1 MTKFK
6 IESSDTGEVKFRAFI
21 SDEMKE
27 NRIIKRA
34 LFESKI
40 IKSNKVYPYLI
51 PIKYFVPLA
60 RNLDLNK
67 FEIDSKCIESFL
79 EFSDEYE
86 ENLFYAEKATARYM
100 KKWREEGCPKIYKIK
115 IDKINCK
122 IEKEFAFER
131 LI

>member
-1 MTKFK
+1 MLKFK
-6 IESSDTGEVKFRAFI
+6 IESSGTGEIKFRAFI
-21 SDEMKE
+21 SEEMKE

-40 IKSNKVYPYLI
+40 VKSSKEYPYLI
-51 PIKYFVPLA
+51 PIKYFIPIV
-60 RNLDLNK
+60 RN
-67 FEIDSKCIESFL
+67 IESDLIKCDEESIDIFF

-86 ENLFYAEKATARYM
+86 EKFFYAAKATVRYM

-115 IDKINCK
+115 IHKDTLK
-122 IEKEFAFER
+122 IEKDFAFER

>member
-1 MTKFK
+1 MMKFK
-6 IESSDTGEVKFRAFI
+6 IESSGTGELKFRAFI
-21 SDEMKE
+21 SEEMKE

-40 IKSNKVYPYLI
+40 VKSNKEYPYLI
-51 PIKYFVPLA
+51 PIKYFVPII
-60 RNLDLNK
+60 RNMNSEELKVDDNC
-67 FEIDSKCIESFL
+67 IDSFL

-86 ENLFYAEKATARYM
+86 EKFFYASKATARYM

-122 IEKEFAFER
+122 VEKEFAFAR